1 MNTVNIILFI
11 LLVLAMAVSWY
22 MGYRSQRF
30 FRPSLRYNK
39 DERDYFIGL
48 NYLLNDEPDQ
58 SVDAFIS
65 ELEVNSSTLESH
77 LALGTLLRRRGKVD
91 SSIAVFQK
99 LLGDSQFDKDELN
112 KVKLGLVKSYVAAGL
127 LDRAERLIDEL
138 KIADLEIQYAA
149 LIQGL
154 TVYQLEKEWLKC
166 VMISN
171 ELLQI
176 CPANQRQSFQLKA
189 SHFYCELAEKEIEL
203 QHYNQAREYLNRAV
217 QMSRTNVRANLLLG
231 RLELALQLYRQAIK
245 VLQKISTQDPGF
257 RAEAFDLLVSAFE
270 ASGRDKDLQAYL
282 ESCLHESPG
291 SGLILK
297 IVSYIESKQNRENAR
312 KVLLQQL
319 SINPSINLL
328 GKAILL
334 NARADEQSNA
344 ELFNK
349 TLEQFLNSKPAYQCT
364 NCGFELQ
371 KLHWQCPGC
380 SEWGHVKPLELQAD
394 KATVRQN

>member
-1 MNTVNIILFI
+1 
-11 LLVLAMAVSWY
+11 
-22 MGYRSQRF
+22 
-30 FRPSLRYNK
+30 
-39 DERDYFIGL
+39 
-48 NYLLNDEPDQ
+48 
-58 SVDAFIS
+58 
-65 ELEVNSSTLESH
+65 
-77 LALGTLLRRRGKVD
+77 
-91 SSIAVFQK
+91 
-99 LLGDSQFDKDELN
+99 
-112 KVKLGLVKSYVAAGL
+112 
-127 LDRAERLIDEL
+127 
-138 KIADLEIQYAA
+138 
-149 LIQGL
+149 
-154 TVYQLEKEWLKC
+154 
-166 VMISN
+166 
-171 ELLQI
+171 
-176 CPANQRQSFQLKA
+176 
-189 SHFYCELAEKEIEL
+189 
-203 QHYNQAREYLNRAV
+203 
-217 QMSRTNVRANLLLG
+217 MSRTNVRANLLLG
-231 RLELALQLYRQAIK
+231 RLELALQQYRQAIK